1 MRRNP
6 PTVATAP
13 RGTLVKKIPCQEWVS
28 ARIPPGITPALKPK
42 AAMELKMHRA
52 LLSYL

>member
-1 MRRNP
+1 M
-6 PTVATAP
+6 ATAP
-13 RGTLVKKIPCQEWVS
+13 RGTLVKKIPCQERAS
-28 ARIPPGITPALKPK
+28 ARIPLGITPVVKPK